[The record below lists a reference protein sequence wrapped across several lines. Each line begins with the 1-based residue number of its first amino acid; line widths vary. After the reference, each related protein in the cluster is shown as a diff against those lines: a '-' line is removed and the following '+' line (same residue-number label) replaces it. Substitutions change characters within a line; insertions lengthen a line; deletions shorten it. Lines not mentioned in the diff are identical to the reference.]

1 MYARENGHADVIKA
15 LEGSRVGRTT
25 GADAQAAALNDVA
38 QGIDRFGYRAYAAS
52 LVAILLNA
60 NPPACVGLY
69 AKWGSGKSFFIQLLK
84 EEFDRQARALVKKA
98 NPWKPLQRHPRTGEW
113 QQWFECDES
122 PAVESKNSPRI
133 LVRLCHEAMQLFWFL
148 CSALT
153 ELLPTV
159 PYWVITLTY
168 VFDEAF
174 PKVLAAMREVAKF
187 RRCKSK
193 AKVAP
198 TPESGHVECVKEYVY
213 VDFNAWEYAASDE
226 LWAGLIRALYDKV
239 ESRIKRQPAPPEKR
253 TVYRDGYYKRM
264 WRATR
269 AVKALKKQYGRDGLY
284 RITVYSVLVCL
295 AVLAVLVM
303 ELTGRVAFVQT
314 ARESVESAIAVALAV
329 LVTVLAVVPAG
340 MLAVRSKRES
350 GQSRGEKIFQEA
362 KSVKD
367 RLGFLATVR
376 AARPPAAGRPPPAHR
391 HAFTRASGR
400 AGEER
405 AE

>member
-1 MYARENGHADVIKA
+1 
-15 LEGSRVGRTT
+15 
-25 GADAQAAALNDVA
+25 
-38 QGIDRFGYRAYAAS
+38 
-52 LVAILLNA
+52 
-60 NPPACVGLY
+60 
-69 AKWGSGKSFFIQLLK
+69 
-84 EEFDRQARALVKKA
+84 
-98 NPWKPLQRHPRTGEW
+98 
-113 QQWFECDES
+113 
-122 PAVESKNSPRI
+122 
-133 LVRLCHEAMQLFWFL
+133 MQLFWFL

-226 LWAGLIRALYDKV
+226 LWAGLIRALYAKV
-239 ESRIKRQPAPPEKR
+239 ESRIKRQPAPLGCRE
-253 TVYRDGYYKRM
+253 GYYKRV

-269 AVKALKKQYGRDGLY
+269 AVKALKAQYGRDGLY
-284 RITVYSVLVCL
+284 RIAVYSVFVCL

-303 ELTGRVAFVQT
+303 ELTGIVAFVQT
-314 ARESVESAIAVALAV
+314 ARESVESAVSVALAA
-329 LVTVLAVVPAG
+329 LATALAVVPAG
-340 MLAVRSKRES
+340 ILAMRSKRES

-367 RLGFLATVR
+367 SLGFLATVR
-376 AARPPAAGRPPPAHR
+376 AARPPPPARHRPRVSR
-391 HAFTRASGR
+391 HAFARAR
-400 AGEER
+400 PR
-405 AE
+405 R